1 MRYLL
6 LLLVPL
12 ALSACTT
19 QAGATQQTA
28 AEADESPRPNIILFL
43 VDDMGWQD
51 TSVQFGPERTFW
63 NDHYRTPNMQR
74 LADRGVKFTNAYA
87 ASPVCSPTRCA
98 ILTGQNPARTG
109 ITDWVGHGI
118 SENEQLRSPEWTEQ
132 GLQPGD
138 GNITLPAVLREHGY
152 LTAHVGKA
160 HFGAA
165 GTEGAE
171 PMTLGF
177 EINIGGSHVG
187 HPHGQGR
194 QGAYFAPFPENVHP
208 GLEDYPAG
216 TYITDAL
223 TQEAL
228 KVIDSAIE
236 QEVPLFLHLAHY
248 AVHTPLAG
256 QGDPRFLDNYPD
268 DLSPVERDY
277 AAMVESMDASLGAVM
292 DHLEERGI
300 ADNTIIIFF
309 SDNGGL
315 SNHSRATT
323 DGNNSD
329 AWEHNWHNAPAFSGK
344 GSGYDGGLRV
354 PMIVAWAGTKHP
366 GDEIDPR
373 TGEPNRWL
381 DIPWREVCEE
391 PVHAVD
397 LFPTILTIAG
407 VINPVPDDEVDGIE
421 LTHALMGLHIDDA
434 VRPNGLFWHYPHQW
448 HNGRH
453 ATREAGI
460 RPFSAVRRGDWKL
473 IYFYTPGGGGCEL
486 YNLADDPGEQVNLAE
501 DAEHLETRQRMI
513 GLLLD
518 RLIGTDAA
526 LPIDK
531 ATGDPF
537 DLLSHLIE
545 EVGR

>member
-1 MRYLL
+1 MRRFVFVLFM
-6 LLLVPL
+6 LVGFP
-12 ALSACTT
+12 AC
-19 QAGATQQTA
+19 ATQTVADQTQDD
-28 AEADESPRPNIILFL
+28 ADSPRPNIILFL

-87 ASPVCSPTRCA
+87 ASPVGSPPRCA

-109 ITDWVGHGI
+109 ITDGVGHGR
-118 SENEQLRSPEWTEQ
+118 SENQQLRSPEWTSQ

-138 GNITLPAVLREHGY
+138 GNITLPTVLSDAGY

-160 HFGAA
+160 HFGS
-165 GTEGAE
+165 GEGAE

-177 EINIGGSHVG
+177 DINIGGSHVG
-187 HPHGQGR
+187 SPRGQGR
-194 QGAYFAPFPENVHP
+194 QGAYFAPFPEDVHP

-216 TYITDAL
+216 TYITEAL

-236 QEVPLFLHLAHY
+236 QEMPLFLHLAHY
-248 AVHTPLAG
+248 AVHTPLAR
-256 QGDPRFLDNYPD
+256 QGDPRFLPNYPD

-277 AAMVESMDASLGAVM
+277 AAIVESMDASLGAVL
-292 DHLEERGI
+292 DHLEETGI

-323 DGNNSD
+323 GGNSSD
-329 AWEHNWHNAPAFSGK
+329 VWELNWHNAPAFSGK

-354 PMIVAWAGTKHP
+354 PMIVAWAGGERRSEFDVMP
-366 GDEIDPR
+366 GVSVPFPI
-373 TGEPNRWL
+373 
-381 DIPWREVCEE
+381 
-391 PVHAVD
+391 HADD
-397 LFPTILTIAG
+397 LFPSILSIAA
-407 VINPVPDDEVDGIE
+407 IDNPLPEAQRDGIVFSDYFSTKQE
-421 LTHALMGLHIDDA
+421 L
-434 VRPNGLFWHYPHQW
+434 RPTGMFWHYPHQW
-448 HNGRH
+448 YNARQ

-460 RPFSAVRRGDWKL
+460 RPFSAVRHGMLKL
-473 IYFYTPGGGGCEL
+473 VCFYSVDGVEIEL
-486 YNLADDPGEQVNLAE
+486 YSLGLDTGERQNLVSESEYADELQLLA
-501 DAEHLETRQRMI
+501 

-518 RLIGTDAA
+518 WLERTDAA

-531 ATGDPF
+531 ATGETVDISN
-537 DLLSHLIE
+537 LLE
-545 EVGR
+545 AAGR